1 MHNDFEQSLT
11 YHNLKKAFEDEAKL
25 YFRYKY
31 FLSVSEYEGLEKISK
46 MLRDFSESSIDNVQ
60 GNMDFLR
67 NFKDP
72 SSGVP
77 LGNTSQNLASIL
89 QTEIEQSSDL
99 YPQMAKIAREE
110 GFSDVAS
117 WFDTLEKCKRV
128 HVTKLNEAK
137 DA

>member
-1 MHNDFEQSLT
+1 MSNDFEKSVT
-11 YHNLKKAFEDEAKL
+11 YLNLKKAFEDEAKL

-31 FLSVSEYEGLEKISK
+31 FLSIAEYEGLEKISK
-46 MLRDFSESSIDNVQ
+46 LLRDFSESGTDNVQ
-60 GNMDFLR
+60 GSLDFMR

-72 SSGVP
+72 ASSVP
-77 LGNTSQNLASIL
+77 LGNTTQNLASLL

-99 YPQMAKIAREE
+99 YPQMAKMAREE

-128 HVTKLNEAK
+128 HVAKLNEAK
-137 DA
+137 NE